1 MPKIPQNVLSLFPEK
16 VNLLIVDDDP
26 VVLDAVTALFSSPLF
41 NITTASTL
49 KHAFSIINSSQKPW
63 HCWILDIALEEE
75 TDGFK
80 ILETYQQFPFTVM
93 LSGLRSMTTASLAL
107 QHGAMKVF
115 DKNPASLDLL
125 FDEVCKASA
134 LGYILDGKAT
144 QYLSNYILLKENSFA
159 NSDEWANC
167 ACITVRQLERICAM
181 HSSMTPRYVL
191 SLYYSLY
198 FLLSAETDD
207 EISAPD
213 EEGEDSPIADGS
225 DFYLSHM
232 SFFEKHIEK
241 YRESVFSKVSL

>member
-1 MPKIPQNVLSLFPEK
+1 MPKIPQHILSLFPEK

-49 KHAFSIINSSQKPW
+49 KDAFSIINSSQKPW

-80 ILETYQQFPFTVM
+80 ILEKYQDFPFTVM

-125 FDEVCKASA
+125 FDEVCRAAA
-134 LGYILDGKAT
+134 LGFLLKGKDT
-144 QYLSNYILLKENSFA
+144 QYLSTYLLLKENNFA
-159 NSDEWANC
+159 TSDEWANC

-181 HSSMTPRYVL
+181 HSPLTPRYVI
-191 SLYYSLY
+191 SLFYSLY
-198 FLLSAETDD
+198 FSLSAEIEENSST
-207 EISAPD
+207 D
-213 EEGEDSPIADGS
+213 EESEDSLIADGS
-225 DFYLSHM
+225 DFYLSHVD
-232 SFFEKHIEK
+232 FFEKHIEK
-241 YRESVFSKVSL
+241 Y